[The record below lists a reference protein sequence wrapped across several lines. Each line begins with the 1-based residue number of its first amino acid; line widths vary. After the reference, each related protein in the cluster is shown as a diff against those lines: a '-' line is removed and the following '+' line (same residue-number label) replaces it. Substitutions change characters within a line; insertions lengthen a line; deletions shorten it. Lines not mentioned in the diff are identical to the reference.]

1 MRPLSK
7 KGHGIEKYRKCQYE
21 SALLLQQLCSL
32 LEDVLRQCADGLG
45 MDPDE
50 VRRSGTL
57 LCGTEELRDLSDL
70 EEGQMHEVTLVL
82 S

>member
-1 MRPLSK
+1 M
-7 KGHGIEKYRKCQYE
+7 
-21 SALLLQQLCSL
+21 
-32 LEDVLRQCADGLG
+32 LRECADGLG

-57 LCGTEELRDLSDL
+57 ICGAEELRDLNDL
-70 EEGQMHEVTLVL
+70 EEGQAYEVTLVM